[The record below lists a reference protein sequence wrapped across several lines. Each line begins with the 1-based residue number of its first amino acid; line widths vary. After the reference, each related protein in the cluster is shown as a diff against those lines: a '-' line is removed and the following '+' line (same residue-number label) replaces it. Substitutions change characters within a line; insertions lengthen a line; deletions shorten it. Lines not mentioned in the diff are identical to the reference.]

1 MTSMIRT
8 AIWTCMAF
16 FAPVSLIIL
25 AIGLAIFADTIV
37 ALSLTNKKFTS
48 KRLRNGVLSKML
60 AYEAS
65 ILLLFLVDYA
75 MINDAVLTVFSVPYV
90 VTKIA
95 GLFLIG
101 IEISSID
108 EKIRDKYGD
117 DKGII
122 NRFKGFVKSIKK
134 IKDSF

>member
-1 MTSMIRT
+1 
-8 AIWTCMAF
+8 MAF
-16 FAPVSLIIL
+16 FAPISLIIL
-25 AIGLAIFADTIV
+25 AIGLAILADTIV
-37 ALSLTNKKFTS
+37 ALALTKSKFTS
-48 KRLRNGVLSKML
+48 KRLRHGILSKTI

-65 ILLLFLVDYA
+65 VLLLFLIDYA
-75 MINDAVLTVFSVPYV
+75 MINDAMLTVFSVPYV

-108 EKIRDKYGD
+108 EKIRDRYGD

-122 NRFKGFVKSIKK
+122 SRFKKFISSIKK
-134 IKDSF
+134 IKDSL

>member
-1 MTSMIRT
+1 MTSLIRT

-16 FAPVSLIIL
+16 FAPIALILLAVGMAIL
-25 AIGLAIFADTIV
+25 ADTIV
-37 ALSLTNKKFTS
+37 ALSLTKRKFTS
-48 KRLRNGVLSKML
+48 KRLRNGILSKTI
-60 AYEAS
+60 AYEAAV
-65 ILLLFLVDYA
+65 LLLFLVDYA
-75 MINDAVLTVFSVPYV
+75 MINDAVLTVFSVPFV

-108 EKIRDKYGD
+108 EKIRERYGN

-122 NRFKGFVKSIKK
+122 SRFKAFLNGIKK
-134 IKDSF
+134 IKDSL

>member
-1 MTSMIRT
+1 MTSIIRT
-8 AIWTCMAF
+8 AILTCMAF
-16 FAPVSLIIL
+16 FAPIALIIL
-25 AIGLAIFADTIV
+25 AVGLVILTDTIV
-37 ALSLTNKKFTS
+37 ALALTKSKFTS
-48 KRLRNGVLSKML
+48 KRLRHGILSKTI

-65 ILLLFLVDYA
+65 VLLLFLVDYA
-75 MINDAVLTVFSVPYV
+75 MINDAMLTVFSVPFV
-90 VTKIA
+90 VTKLA

-122 NRFKGFVKSIKK
+122 SRFKKFISSIKK
-134 IKDSF
+134 IKDSL

>member
-1 MTSMIRT
+1 MTSIIRT
-8 AIWTCMAF
+8 AILTCMAF
-16 FAPVSLIIL
+16 FAPIALIIL
-25 AIGLAIFADTIV
+25 AIGFAILADTVV
-37 ALSLTNKKFTS
+37 ALTLTKSKFTS
-48 KRLRNGVLSKML
+48 KRLRHGILSKTI

-65 ILLLFLVDYA
+65 VLLLFLVDYA

-90 VTKIA
+90 VTKLA

-122 NRFKGFVKSIKK
+122 SRFKKFISSIKK
-134 IKDSF
+134 IKDSL

>member
-1 MTSMIRT
+1 MTSIIRT
-8 AIWTCMAF
+8 AIWTFFAF
-16 FAPVSLIIL
+16 FAPVSMIIL
-25 AIGLAIFADTIV
+25 AVGLSIFADTIV
-37 ALSLTNKKFTS
+37 ALALTKQKFTS
-48 KRLRNGVLSKML
+48 KRLRNGILSKTI
-60 AYEAS
+60 AYESS
-65 ILLLFLVDYA
+65 ILLLFLIDYA

-101 IEISSID
+101 IEVSSID
-108 EKIRDKYGD
+108 EKIRDRYGD

-122 NRFKGFVKSIKK
+122 SRFKAFVNGIKK

>member
-1 MTSMIRT
+1 MTSIIRT
-8 AIWTCMAF
+8 AILTCMAF
-16 FAPVSLIIL
+16 FAPIALIIL
-25 AIGLAIFADTIV
+25 AVGLAILTDTIV
-37 ALSLTNKKFTS
+37 ALALTKSKFTS
-48 KRLRNGVLSKML
+48 KRLRHGILSKTI

-65 ILLLFLVDYA
+65 VLLLFLVDYA
-75 MINDAVLTVFSVPYV
+75 MINDAMLTVFSVPFV
-90 VTKIA
+90 VTKLA

-122 NRFKGFVKSIKK
+122 SRFKKFISSIKK
-134 IKDSF
+134 IKDSL

>member
-1 MTSMIRT
+1 
-8 AIWTCMAF
+8 MAF
-16 FAPVSLIIL
+16 FAPIALIIL
-25 AIGLAIFADTIV
+25 AVGLAILTDTIV
-37 ALSLTNKKFTS
+37 ALALTKSKFTS
-48 KRLRNGVLSKML
+48 KRLRHGILSKTI

-65 ILLLFLVDYA
+65 VLLLFLVDYA
-75 MINDAVLTVFSVPYV
+75 MINDAMLTVFSVPFV
-90 VTKIA
+90 VTKLA

-122 NRFKGFVKSIKK
+122 SRFKKFIISIKK
-134 IKDSF
+134 IKDSL

>member
-1 MTSMIRT
+1 MTSLIRT

-16 FAPVSLIIL
+16 FAPIALILLAVGMAIL
-25 AIGLAIFADTIV
+25 ADTIV
-37 ALSLTNKKFTS
+37 ALSLTKRKFTS
-48 KRLRNGVLSKML
+48 KRLRNGILSKTI
-60 AYEAS
+60 AYEAAV
-65 ILLLFLVDYA
+65 LLLFLVDYA
-75 MINDAVLTVFSVPYV
+75 MINDAMLTVFSVPFV

-108 EKIRDKYGD
+108 EKIRERYGN

-122 NRFKGFVKSIKK
+122 SRFKAFLNGIKK
-134 IKDSF
+134 IKDSL

>member
-1 MTSMIRT
+1 MTSIIRT
-8 AIWTCMAF
+8 AILTCMAF
-16 FAPVSLIIL
+16 FAPISLIIL
-25 AIGLAIFADTIV
+25 AIGLAILADTIV
-37 ALSLTNKKFTS
+37 ALALTKSKFTS
-48 KRLRNGVLSKML
+48 KRLRHGILSKTI

-65 ILLLFLVDYA
+65 VLLLFLIDYA
-75 MINDAVLTVFSVPYV
+75 MINDAMLTVFSVPYV

-108 EKIRDKYGD
+108 EKIRERYGD

-122 NRFKGFVKSIKK
+122 ARFKKFISSIKR
-134 IKDSF
+134 IKDSL

>member
-1 MTSMIRT
+1 
-8 AIWTCMAF
+8 MAF

-48 KRLRNGVLSKML
+48 KRLRNGILSKML

-122 NRFKGFVKSIKK
+122 NRFKAFIKSIKK

>member
-1 MTSMIRT
+1 MTSIIRT

-16 FAPVSLIIL
+16 FAPIALIIL
-25 AIGLAIFADTIV
+25 AVGLAILTDTIV
-37 ALSLTNKKFTS
+37 ALSLTEQKFTS
-48 KRLRNGVLSKML
+48 KRLRHGILSKTI

-65 ILLLFLVDYA
+65 VLLLFLVDYA
-75 MINDAVLTVFSVPYV
+75 MINDAMLTVFSVPFV
-90 VTKIA
+90 VTKLA

-108 EKIRDKYGD
+108 EKIREKYGD

-122 NRFKGFVKSIKK
+122 SRFKKFISSIKK
-134 IKDSF
+134 IKDSL

>member
-1 MTSMIRT
+1 MTSIIRT
-8 AIWTCMAF
+8 AILTCMAF
-16 FAPVSLIIL
+16 FAPISLIIL
-25 AIGLAIFADTIV
+25 AVGLAILTDTIV
-37 ALSLTNKKFTS
+37 ALALTKSKFTS
-48 KRLRNGVLSKML
+48 KRLRHGILSKTI

-65 ILLLFLVDYA
+65 VLLLFLVDYA
-75 MINDAVLTVFSVPYV
+75 MINDAMLTVFSVPFV
-90 VTKIA
+90 VTKLA

-122 NRFKGFVKSIKK
+122 SRFKKFISSIKK
-134 IKDSF
+134 IKDSL

>member
-1 MTSMIRT
+1 MTSFIRT
-8 AIWTCMAF
+8 AILTCMAF
-16 FAPVSLIIL
+16 FAPISLIIL
-25 AIGLAIFADTIV
+25 AVGLAILTDTIV
-37 ALSLTNKKFTS
+37 ALALTKSKFTS
-48 KRLRNGVLSKML
+48 KRLRHGILSKTI

-65 ILLLFLVDYA
+65 VLLLFLVDYA
-75 MINDAVLTVFSVPYV
+75 MINDAMLTVFSVPFV
-90 VTKIA
+90 VTKLA

-122 NRFKGFVKSIKK
+122 SRFKKFISSIKK
-134 IKDSF
+134 IKDSL

>member
-1 MTSMIRT
+1 MSTFIRT
-8 AIWTCMAF
+8 AIWTCLTF

-25 AIGLAIFADTIV
+25 AVGLSIFADTIV
-37 ALSLTNKKFTS
+37 ALSLTKQKFTS
-48 KRLRNGVLSKML
+48 KRLRNGILSKTI
-60 AYEAS
+60 AYESA

-75 MINDAVLTVFSVPYV
+75 MINDAMLTIFSVPFV
-90 VTKIA
+90 VTKVA

-108 EKIRDKYGD
+108 EKIRERYGD

-122 NRFKGFVKSIKK
+122 SRFKSFLNGIKN
-134 IKDSF
+134 IKDSL

>member
-1 MTSMIRT
+1 
-8 AIWTCMAF
+8 MAF
-16 FAPVSLIIL
+16 FAPISLIIL
-25 AIGLAIFADTIV
+25 AVGLAILTDTIV
-37 ALSLTNKKFTS
+37 ALALTKSKFTS
-48 KRLRNGVLSKML
+48 KRLRHGILSKTI

-65 ILLLFLVDYA
+65 VLLLFLVDYA
-75 MINDAVLTVFSVPYV
+75 MINDAMLTVFSVPYV
-90 VTKIA
+90 VTKLA

-122 NRFKGFVKSIKK
+122 SRFKKFISSIKK
-134 IKDSF
+134 IKDSL

>member
-1 MTSMIRT
+1 MTSFIRT
-8 AIWTCMAF
+8 AILTCMAF
-16 FAPVSLIIL
+16 FAPIALIIL
-25 AIGLAIFADTIV
+25 AVGLAILTDTIV
-37 ALSLTNKKFTS
+37 ALSLTEHKFTS
-48 KRLRNGVLSKML
+48 KRLRHGILSKTI

-65 ILLLFLVDYA
+65 VLLLFLVDYA
-75 MINDAVLTVFSVPYV
+75 MINDAMLTVFSVPFV
-90 VTKIA
+90 VTKLA

-122 NRFKGFVKSIKK
+122 SRFKKFISSIKK
-134 IKDSF
+134 IKDSL

>member
-1 MTSMIRT
+1 MTSIIRT
-8 AIWTCMAF
+8 AILTCMAF
-16 FAPVSLIIL
+16 FAPIGMIIL

-37 ALSLTNKKFTS
+37 ALALTKTRFTS
-48 KRLRNGVLSKML
+48 KRLRHGILSKTI
-60 AYEAS
+60 AYESA
-65 ILLLFLVDYA
+65 ILLLFLIDYS
-75 MINDAVLTVFSVPYV
+75 MINDAVLTVFSVPFV

-108 EKIRDKYGD
+108 EKIRDRYGD

-122 NRFKGFVKSIKK
+122 SRFKMFLNSIKK
-134 IKDSF
+134 IKDSL

>member
-37 ALSLTNKKFTS
+37 ALSLTNRKFTS

>member
-1 MTSMIRT
+1 MTSIIRT
-8 AIWTCMAF
+8 AILTCMAF
-16 FAPVSLIIL
+16 FAPIALIIL
-25 AIGLAIFADTIV
+25 AIGLAILADTIV
-37 ALSLTNKKFTS
+37 ALALTKSKFTS
-48 KRLRNGVLSKML
+48 KRLRHGILSKTI

-65 ILLLFLVDYA
+65 VLLLFLIDYA
-75 MINDAVLTVFSVPYV
+75 MINDAMLTVFSVPYV
-90 VTKIA
+90 VTKLA

-122 NRFKGFVKSIKK
+122 SRFKKFIISIKK
-134 IKDSF
+134 IKDSL